1 LRREFALAWRPV
13 PAPAARLGL
22 QDQGLDRSLKAL
34 AALPPELRTRCLL
47 IAIGDDDPRF
57 FQGQAQACSASPNAS
72 HPAGTQRHSALPA
85 RRRPLLHPAYNENTG
100 TVLLEALVAGLPV
113 LATAVCGYAHYIVE
127 ADAGVVIDEPFVQS
141 SLDQTLLRMLTD
153 EPARRRWQAN
163 GLAFAEVADI
173 YANAERA
180 ADVILK

>member
-1 LRREFALAWRPV
+1 
-13 PAPAARLGL
+13 
-22 QDQGLDRSLKAL
+22 
-34 AALPPELRTRCLL
+34 
-47 IAIGDDDPRF
+47 
-57 FQGQAQACSASPNAS
+57 
-72 HPAGTQRHSALPA
+72 
-85 RRRPLLHPAYNENTG
+85 
-100 TVLLEALVAGLPV
+100 
-113 LATAVCGYAHYIVE
+113 
-127 ADAGVVIDEPFVQS
+127 VVIDEPFVQS